1 MKKLS
6 TLSFFLLVFFAS
18 TVSAQESIIGDINYG
33 LLEKYIQAAK
43 EYYPRR
49 KILEQKAE
57 SIKTA
62 KAMNAVSYLDIFT
75 ASYFYRPSES
85 SSSSDPVVINPSN
98 PYTVNG
104 FQYGVTLNL
113 GNFLQKPFAG
123 KKAKADYKVAQFEA
137 QEYDI
142 TLGLEVKRR
151 YYAYVQQLSQLK
163 INTQSVQDNKN
174 VADNLKYK
182 FEKGEISLDIYNQS
196 RINLA
201 TANTA
206 KIQSEVTYLE
216 AKDALEALIGKKL
229 TDIK

>member
-6 TLSFFLLVFFAS
+6 ALTLLLLVFIAS
-18 TVSAQESIIGDINYG
+18 NVSAQESIIGDINYG
-33 LLEKYIQAAK
+33 MLEKYIQAAK
-43 EYYPRR
+43 DFYPRR
-49 KILEQKAE
+49 KVLEQRAE

-62 KAMNAVSYLDIFT
+62 KAINAVSYLDLFT
-75 ASYFYRPSES
+75 ASYFYRPDKNS
-85 SSSSDPVVINPSN
+85 STINPSN

-113 GNFLQKPFAG
+113 GNFLQKPFIG

-137 QEYDI
+137 QEYDL
-142 TLGLEVKRR
+142 TLAREVKLR
-151 YYAYVQQLSQLK
+151 YYTYVQQINQLK

-182 FEKGEISLDIYNQS
+182 FEKGEISLDVYNQS

-206 KIQSEVTYLE
+206 KIQSEVALFA
-216 AKDALEALIGKKL
+216 AKDALEELTGKPL
-229 TDIK
+229 SEIK